1 LTSDNSS
8 VDDAAVQHTDPVR
21 DTTARKPRDL
31 PAERV
36 VVGVTGASGSLYAEL
51 LIRRL
56 LGAGVRTYVV
66 FTGTGAK
73 VVATELRTG
82 LLPALARCERRVR
95 LEELPELQSAASAVG
110 LAPEQLSEL
119 RLFPNE
125 DLYAPIA
132 SGSEGATHMAVC
144 PMSMG
149 TLARIAHGISG
160 CLVER
165 AADVMLKERRPLVVV
180 PRETPLS
187 LIHLQNMVTLTQ
199 AGAHIVPAMP
209 AFYMNP
215 TSIDD
220 LGWFVVERV
229 CDALRIPRLAEFKG
243 VRWNVRNL

>member
-1 LTSDNSS
+1 ML
-8 VDDAAVQHTDPVR
+8 
-21 DTTARKPRDL
+21 
-31 PAERV
+31 
-36 VVGVTGASGSLYAEL
+36 GVTGASGSIYAEL
-51 LIRRL
+51 LLRRL
-56 LGAGVRTYVV
+56 LGTGVRTYVV

-73 VVATELRTG
+73 VVGTELRKG
-82 LLPALARCERRVR
+82 LLPALARCEQRAR
-95 LEELPELQSAASAVG
+95 LEEREDLRAAATSAGLPPDA
-110 LAPEQLSEL
+110 LSEL
-119 RLFPNE
+119 RLFSNE

-199 AGAHIVPAMP
+199 AGAHVVPAMP

-229 CDALRIPRLAEFKG
+229 CDALRIPRLSEGKG
-243 VRWNVRNL
+243 VRWNVRSL